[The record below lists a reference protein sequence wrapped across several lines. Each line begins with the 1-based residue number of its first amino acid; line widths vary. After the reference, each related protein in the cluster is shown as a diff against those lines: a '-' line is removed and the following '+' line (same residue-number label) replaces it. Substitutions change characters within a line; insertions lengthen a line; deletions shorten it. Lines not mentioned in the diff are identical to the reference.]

1 MEPEHVG
8 VGVAQQVTLRPLV
21 WIVGHVARLEEASE
35 KDAIQFF
42 LRVYCYQ
49 ERDEFPAINV
59 ICGTDPNSLGK

>member
-42 LRVYCYQ
+42 YALT
-49 ERDEFPAINV
+49 V
-59 ICGTDPNSLGK
+59 IKKEMSFQLLISYVAQTQIH